1 MRYQVLQ
8 KRNTHIIT
16 SPLLVKM
23 TYLYILKFIVGY
35 QETICVFVF
44 FFQYR
49 SVLFHSLSRFCV
61 KTHNNLGN

>member
-44 FFQYR
+44 FFFNID
-49 SVLFHSLSRFCV
+49 LFYFIL
-61 KTHNNLGN
+61 